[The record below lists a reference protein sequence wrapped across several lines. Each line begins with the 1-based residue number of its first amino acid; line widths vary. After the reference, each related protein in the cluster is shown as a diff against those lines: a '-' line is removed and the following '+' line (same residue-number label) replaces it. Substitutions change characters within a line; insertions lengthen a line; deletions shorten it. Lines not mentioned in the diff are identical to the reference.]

1 MTRIRAAALVA
12 AAFSATSAFAAV
24 VTVPTHMAAAEGN
37 SSSSSLFG
45 INATSLQV
53 FYSADFMASAGIT
66 PGTVLNGIAYRRN
79 GGAAT
84 GLVTDTNFA
93 TYNIFMSQSFA
104 TPAEMS
110 TTYANNVVG
119 AQTQVYGSSLTVA
132 AGSMPGGASP
142 NAFGPQIDF
151 TTGYTYTGGSLL
163 IEIRR
168 AARTGDVTSFNTD
181 FDSSAAS
188 TIGARM
194 LFNTSSNT
202 ALTGTLSNG
211 AHVFQLSAVPAPAS
225 AALLG
230 LAGIATSR
238 RRRV

>member
-1 MTRIRAAALVA
+1 MIRTRAAAVA
-12 AAFSATSAFAAV
+12 ALAIAAACASADV
-24 VTVPTHMAAAEGN
+24 VTVPAHLAATEGN

-45 INATSLQV
+45 LNATSLQV
-53 FYSADFMASAGIT
+53 FYSADFMAAAGIT
-66 PGTVLNGIAYRRN
+66 PGSVIDGVAYRRN
-79 GGAAT
+79 GGAGA
-84 GLVTDTNFA
+84 GLLTDTNFA

-104 TPAEMS
+104 TPGEMT

-119 AQTQVYGSSLTVA
+119 PQTQVYGGSLTVA
-132 AGSMPGGASP
+132 AGSMPAGASP

-151 TTGYTYTGGSLL
+151 TSGYTYTGGSLL

-168 AARTGDVTSFNTD
+168 AARTGDTTSFNTD
-181 FDSSAAS
+181 FDSTAAS

-202 ALTGTLSNG
+202 AITGTLSNG
-211 AHVFQLSAVPAPAS
+211 AHVFQLSVVPAPAS

-230 LAGIATSR
+230 LAGLAAAR
-238 RRRV
+238 RRR